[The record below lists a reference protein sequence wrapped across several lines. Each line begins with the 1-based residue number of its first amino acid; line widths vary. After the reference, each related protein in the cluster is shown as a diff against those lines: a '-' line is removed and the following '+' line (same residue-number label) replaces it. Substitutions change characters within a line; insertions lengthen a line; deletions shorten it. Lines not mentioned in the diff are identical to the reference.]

1 MPRCLGGPLSVDS
14 SFRFELVRK
23 QWRVAIKREGP
34 RKTLWKPNDLSVVCK
49 MHFKPEDFKQTLQS
63 LVAVGG
69 RTRRDLKSGV
79 VPSIFPHT
87 VRHERQSHAA
97 EALRQRVDQRRE

>member
-1 MPRCLGGPLSVDS
+1 
-14 SFRFELVRK
+14 
-23 QWRVAIKREGP
+23 
-34 RKTLWKPNDLSVVCK
+34 
-49 MHFKPEDFKQTLQS
+49 MHFKTEDFKQPLQS

-87 VRHERQSHAA
+87 VIDEQQSHAA
-97 EALRQRVDQRRE
+97 EARRQRVGQRRGIEDEPDLTHKELE